1 MKQKGATSNVQEYQH
16 LQTKNKNE
24 RLTREV
30 VDREQSI
37 LDLQN
42 SCARLEH
49 ENEALR
55 ERTDLAETKMQ
66 ALEKFSSELQQKH
79 DALNLKYRESC
90 LQINELSNCEL
101 PAKVLQYKHQVES
114 LQKMLMQ
121 REQERDHFLDAK
133 AGPGDSNHTKAVLEK
148 QSTQMVALQQQ
159 VDEFKNRNQIVDRKW
174 TQLIQECQNSRN
186 AALESKEQMTKQRET
201 YNRLLALTEQRVI
214 KANMTISA

>member
-66 ALEKFSSELQQKH
+66 ALEKFSSELQ
-79 DALNLKYRESC
+79 
-90 LQINELSNCEL
+90 
-101 PAKVLQYKHQVES
+101 
-114 LQKMLMQ
+114 
-121 REQERDHFLDAK
+121 
-133 AGPGDSNHTKAVLEK
+133 
-148 QSTQMVALQQQ
+148 
-159 VDEFKNRNQIVDRKW
+159 
-174 TQLIQECQNSRN
+174 
-186 AALESKEQMTKQRET
+186 
-201 YNRLLALTEQRVI
+201 
-214 KANMTISA
+214 